1 MQYYLPISYYLM
13 GKFNGKIG
21 LWNKS
26 DNGLEGQWLSLLYI
40 MYTVHTHTWNLSW
53 VYWVI

>member
-1 MQYYLPISYYLM
+1 MEYYLPISYYLT

-26 DNGLEGQWLSLLYI
+26 DNGLEGQLIILTII

-53 VYWVI
+53 ADWVI